1 MEGIRFGTAINC
13 IDGRVQAP
21 VAEWV
26 RAHFG
31 VQYVDVVTA
40 PGPDG
45 VLTQGGPKAIALIRD
60 YVRVSHEAHQSRVL
74 AVAGHFGCAGH
85 PVSPEE
91 HVQAI
96 REAAEVAAS
105 WNMPMRV
112 IGLWVNEGG
121 QVEVVSD
128 NGAADRG

>member
-1 MEGIRFGTAINC
+1 MADSTFGTAINC

-21 VAEWV
+21 VADWV

-31 VQYVDVVTA
+31 VQYVDMVTV

-45 VLTQGGPKAIALIRD
+45 VLTQGAPQANKLILD
-60 YVRVSHEAHQSRVL
+60 YVRVSQEAHHSGVL
-74 AVAGHFGCAGH
+74 AIAGHFGCAGH
-85 PVSPEE
+85 PVSPDE
-91 HVQAI
+91 HIAAI
-96 REAAEVAAS
+96 RAAAAVAAS
-105 WNMPMRV
+105 WGLPMRV

-128 NGAADRG
+128 TAAG